1 MSPGEL
7 RWTTRI
13 AFAGLLSRA
22 VVFGLVSWFF
32 FKAASDYDAHKARGL
47 DGALREPAHQ
57 PYGTWL
63 LSIVAAGLLAYGI
76 FCLIQAR
83 YREV

>member
-1 MSPGEL
+1 V
-7 RWTTRI
+7 
-13 AFAGLLSRA
+13 GLMSRA

-32 FKAASDYDAHKARGL
+32 MRAAIEFDPKEARGL
-47 DGALREPAHQ
+47 DGALQELTTA
-57 PYGTWL
+57 PYGKWL
-63 LSIVAAGLLAYGI
+63 LGIVAAGLFAYGV